1 MSSMQ
6 IRKIVLYALLV
17 AVGLLIYN
25 AYEKQSVQLDI
36 KRMVQS
42 SAVQAQD
49 QNITASTST
58 VSPSASYVPKAFTP
72 SSGSAASNQDQ
83 SHPIAPAAPKVTNEN
98 NNPVVTVQTSTLN
111 VGIDLTT
118 GSIHTLSLPGYP
130 ISLSDKNPFVLFAQD
145 DYHNYQTQSGL
156 VDTQGKPLAVN
167 YQSSQTHYI
176 LGSNQEALN
185 VVLNGQTTNGLSL
198 TKTYTFH
205 KNSYVIDVSYQVQN
219 KGKNPQNY
227 SFYGQ
232 LTRQPSLLK
241 GSVVSNRAYKGAAI
255 SSPDDPYEEIKYD
268 WLDGN
273 QLDRQIQGGWIAQQE
288 QYFITAWIPTAHVQ
302 NNYYSHTDFQIDS
315 EGKAANIYTVGF
327 TAPAVTI
334 EPGQTATIA
343 ARLYAGPEIA
353 SVLKTVAPGL
363 DLSVDYGWLWML
375 SKLIFTIMAYIE
387 TVVHNWGFAIILTTL
402 LIKLCFYKLSEH
414 SYKSMAKM
422 KKFAP
427 KIQALKEQFGD
438 NKAEL
443 GKATMELYRKEKV
456 NPAGGCLPMVVQIPF
471 FFALY
476 YVLINS
482 VELRQ
487 APFIFWVKDLAIY
500 DPYYVL
506 PVLVGFSMFL
516 QQKMSPPPP
525 DPAQAKMMMFLP
537 VIFTVF
543 FARFPAGLTLY
554 WLTNNLL
561 TVLQQWYVMRKFDNP
576 DYVKKQV
583 KLERQKAKALSSK
596 K

>member
-6 IRKIVLYALLV
+6 IRKIILYV
-17 AVGLLIYN
+17 LLIAVSFFIYS
-25 AYEKQSVQLDI
+25 AYEKQSLQLDI
-36 KRMVQS
+36 KKTVQD
-42 SAVQAQD
+42 SAIQAK
-49 QNITASTST
+49 NMSASVTASNTSFI
-58 VSPSASYVPKAFTP
+58 PKAFTP
-72 SSGSAASNQDQ
+72 KSSENAAVTVDQ
-83 SHPIAPAAPKVTNEN
+83 SHPITSNAA
-98 NNPVVTVQTSTLN
+98 TVNTTYMNHLVYVKTPTLH
-111 VGIDLTT
+111 VDIDLIT
-118 GSIHTLSLPGYP
+118 GSIQTLSLPGYP
-130 ISLSDKNPFVLFAQD
+130 ISLSNKDPFVLFAQD
-145 DYHNYQTQSGL
+145 DNHNYQSQSGL
-156 VDTQGKPLAVN
+156 VDAQSKPLN
-167 YQSSQTHYI
+167 ITYKSDQTHYTMAAD
-176 LGSNQEALN
+176 QDALT
-185 VVLNGQTTNGLSL
+185 VTLIGTTVNGLVI

-205 KNSYVIDVSYQVQN
+205 KNNYVIDVAYQI
-219 KGKNPQNY
+219 KNNGSKTQMY
-227 SFYGQ
+227 GFYGQ
-232 LTRQPSLLK
+232 LIRQPSLLV
-241 GSVVSNRAYKGAAI
+241 GTVVSNRAYKGAAI
-255 SSPDDPYEEIKYD
+255 SSPDHPYEEIKYD

-288 QYFITAWIPTAHVQ
+288 QYFITAWVPAAHDQ
-302 NNYYSHTDFQIDS
+302 NNYYSHTDFQNNS
-315 EGKAANIYTVGF
+315 EGKPANVYTVGF
-327 TAPAVTI
+327 MAPAITVN
-334 EPGQTATIA
+334 PGKTATTS

-353 SVLKTVAPGL
+353 TELKNVAPGL
-363 DLSVDYGWLWML
+363 DLSVDFGWLWML

-427 KIQALKEQFGD
+427 KIQALKERFGD
-438 NKAEL
+438 NKTEL

-583 KLERQKAKALSSK
+583 KLERQKAKALTK